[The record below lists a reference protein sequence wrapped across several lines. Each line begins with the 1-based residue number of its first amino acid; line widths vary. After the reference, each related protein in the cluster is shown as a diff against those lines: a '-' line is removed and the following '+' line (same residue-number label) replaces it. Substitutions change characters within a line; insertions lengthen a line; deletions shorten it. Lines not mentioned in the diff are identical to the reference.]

1 MASKL
6 VWKGGER
13 RIPRKYAGFSSLLKS
28 CVMTRLRYALP
39 YVKMNYNIIDL
50 GCGTGWNTKYVSL
63 YCKHVWGI
71 DISKEAIEY
80 AQQTNDAK
88 NITWV
93 QSPMHALSNFKD
105 SSMHMIMTIAAI
117 EHTDKFNM
125 EKVFSEAYRILKPNT
140 YLVGTTTKFRDKAK
154 VNATPWHK
162 YEPGFSDF
170 KKMAA
175 PYFEVTAIKNFTM
188 TTPDLTRPTV
198 EGLFIFRSK
207 KTA

>member
-1 MASKL
+1 MTSKL

-13 RIPRKYAGFSSLLKS
+13 RMPTRYAGFSALLKS
-28 CVMTRLRYALP
+28 CVMARLRYALP
-39 YVKMNYNIIDL
+39 YVKMKYDILDL

-63 YCKHVWGI
+63 YCKHIWGV
-71 DISKEAIEY
+71 DISDEAIGY
-80 AQQTNDAK
+80 AQKTNDAK

-93 QSPMHALSNFKD
+93 QSPMHKLSNFKESTID
-105 SSMHMIMTIAAI
+105 LIMTIAAI
-117 EHTDKFNM
+117 EHVSKEAM

-140 YLVGTTTKFRDKAK
+140 YLVGTTTQFRNKPR

-162 YEPGFSDF
+162 YEPGFADF

-175 PYFEVTAIKNFTM
+175 PYFEVQDIKNFTM
-188 TTPDLTRPTV
+188 TTPDLTRPTT

-207 KTA
+207 KSV

>member
-6 VWKGGER
+6 VWQGGER
-13 RIPRKYAGFSSLLKS
+13 RIPKKYDGFSALLKS
-28 CVMTRLRYALP
+28 CVMSRLRYVLP
-39 YVKMNYNIIDL
+39 YVKMNYNIVDL

-63 YCKHVWGI
+63 YCTYIWGV

-80 AQQTNDAK
+80 AQYINDAK
-88 NITWV
+88 NITWL
-93 QSPMHALSNFKD
+93 QRPMHALDNFEE
-105 SSMHMIMTIAAI
+105 SSMDMIMTIAAI
-117 EHTDKFNM
+117 EHASKTDM

-140 YLVGTTTKFRDKAK
+140 YLVGTATQFRNKPK

-162 YEPGFSDF
+162 YEPGFDDF

-175 PYFEVTAIKNFTM
+175 PYFEIKTLKNFTM
-188 TTPDLTRPTV
+188 TTPDLARPTT